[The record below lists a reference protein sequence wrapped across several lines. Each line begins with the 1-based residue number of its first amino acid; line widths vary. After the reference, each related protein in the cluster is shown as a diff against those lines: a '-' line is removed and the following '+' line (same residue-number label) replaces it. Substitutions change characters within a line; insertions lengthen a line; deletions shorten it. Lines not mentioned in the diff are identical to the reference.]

1 MIKNRGKTIKTLWS
15 HKGKNKLPIITD
27 LKVSFNERNFY
38 FLKFAIF
45 TKVVI
50 ISHKAIWEFAIEH
63 PKLLPALERWY
74 DITMKSDWQG
84 FNDIKKD
91 FNSVDSV
98 GNGLFVFNIKGN
110 DCRLIVRIIF
120 KTRTVFI
127 RFIGT
132 HKEYDLIKIKDL

>member
-1 MIKNRGKTIKTLWS
+1 M
-15 HKGKNKLPIITD
+15 
-27 LKVSFNERNFY
+27 
-38 FLKFAIF
+38 KFVIF

-50 ISHKAIWEFAIEH
+50 ISHKAIREFVIEH

-74 DITMKSDWQG
+74 KITMKADWQG

-132 HKEYDLIKIKDL
+132 HKEYDSIKIKDL